1 MVEIQIDRRVE
12 EHPHR
17 LSATTRPPPRQ
28 KNLAPARNFPNPPS
42 IPLTTQIAGEQ
53 SAMVTDEQFQALTDE
68 MRGGFRAMREEAAE
82 FRRDII
88 DAFQK
93 LAKHLDERL
102 EPIETRLGRLEDEF
116 QTRFNRIEGAL
127 HRAGD
132 ALSNF

>member
-1 MVEIQIDRRVE
+1 
-12 EHPHR
+12 
-17 LSATTRPPPRQ
+17 
-28 KNLAPARNFPNPPS
+28 
-42 IPLTTQIAGEQ
+42 
-53 SAMVTDEQFQALTDE
+53 MVTDEQFQALTDE